1 MIKNNLLIALRQ
13 FRNFYSQ
20 LNFIGLSIGFTV
32 FILILAWVNEELS
45 YDHFHPRYTSIYRV
59 LDNMPKEDGG
69 IQVSA
74 RTPAPLAA
82 KIKAQIEGIDRT
94 CYLRQT
100 EFFIKHE
107 ETGFYKFG
115 LVASPEFFN
124 LFHFPVLKGSIEGFE
139 KETDKMI
146 ITENLAKVFFG
157 DQDPIGK
164 IFTVA
169 YRDIEVIAVI
179 KDVPTHSHMQF
190 DYVIPTAFLKAAG
203 IADLDSWKSYIYHTY
218 IQSDKSAQ
226 EIEAKIKNII
236 SKDDPEAN
244 SNLSVQKL
252 GDIHLYSQN
261 IEGNLKGQGNSMY
274 VKLFSWIAIF
284 ILIIVCINYS
294 NLATAKSIKRAKE
307 IGVRKVIGA
316 QRAQLA
322 GYFFLES
329 FLYVTIAFGVALV
342 LSWLL
347 LPYFNKLAETN
358 LTFSLTQPQ
367 LWIYLISAI
376 LASTLLS
383 GLFPAI
389 IVSAQNPITVLK
401 GFAKVSS
408 KTILL
413 RRSLLVIQFVV
424 SISLLL
430 GTFLVQ
436 QHLHYIQTKDLGYKK
451 DRVISFT
458 AIRKIRAEFPSLKQ
472 ELLAL
477 PEVESVSANSA
488 NISFADNW
496 NSAIDW
502 NGKDKDLD
510 IPFYQLMVD
519 ADFIKTYSIQLTQG
533 RSFSSEIISDSS
545 AVILNEEALKQIGLK
560 DPINQIIKIDDQPFH
575 IVGIAKNF
583 HFKSMHHKI
592 DPMIL
597 YINPAAFYLVSVKLA
612 PGNTSEQIRKIETIY
627 KKYAQDR
634 PFDYTFLEDDLNKL
648 YVAEARTEKIF
659 TSFSILAFFISAMG
673 LIGIVL
679 FSSEQRSKEL
689 AIRKVIGASVSNL
702 MNLLSFEYIL
712 IAVVGFCIAAPLMYF
727 YMNRWLQDFAY
738 HDTISPF
745 IFIITGLISVIF
757 PWVIVSFQTFRAA
770 RQNPVK
776 NLKND

>member
-1 MIKNNLLIALRQ
+1 MIKNNLLFAFRQ

-20 LNFIGLSIGFTV
+20 LNFIGLVIGFTV
-32 FILILAWVNEELS
+32 FVLILSWVNEEVS
-45 YDHFHPRYTSIYRV
+45 YDHFHPGYQSTYRV
-59 LDNMPKEDGG
+59 LDKMPKEDGG
-69 IQVSA
+69 IQISA

-82 KIKAQIEGIDRT
+82 KIKSQIEGIDRS

-115 LVASPEFFN
+115 VVASPEFFRM
-124 LFHFPVLKGSIEGFE
+124 FHFPVVKGSIEGFE
-139 KETDKMI
+139 KETDKII
-146 ITENLAKVFFG
+146 ITESLAKVFFG

-179 KDVPTHSHMQF
+179 KDVPTNSHMQF
-190 DYVIPTAFLKAAG
+190 DYVIPTTFLKAAG

-218 IQSDKSAQ
+218 IQSNKNAG
-226 EIEAKIKNII
+226 EIEAKIQDII
-236 SKDDPEAN
+236 NKDDPEAN
-244 SNLSVQKL
+244 SKLSIQKL
-252 GDIHLYSQN
+252 EDVHLYSQN
-261 IEGNLKGQGNSMY
+261 IDGNLKGQGNVMY
-274 VKLFSWIAIF
+274 VKLFTWISIF

-316 QRAQLA
+316 QRGQLA
-322 GYFFLES
+322 SYFFLES
-329 FLYVTIAFGVALV
+329 FLFVVCAFGLALA

-347 LPYFNKLAETN
+347 FPYFNKLAETN
-358 LTFSLTQPQ
+358 LTFSFTHSQ
-367 LWIYLISAI
+367 LWIYLLSAI
-376 LASTLLS
+376 LASTFLS
-383 GLFPAI
+383 SVFPAW
-389 IVSAQNPITVLK
+389 IVSSQNPIVVLK

-413 RRSLLVIQFVV
+413 RRTLLVIQFVL
-424 SISLLL
+424 SIALLL
-430 GTFLVQ
+430 GTLMVQ
-436 QHLHYIQTKDLGYKK
+436 QHLKYIQTKDLGYKK

-458 AIRKIRAEFPSLKQ
+458 AIRKIRAEFPSLKK

-502 NGKDKDLD
+502 NGKNKDLD

-519 ADFIKTYSIQLTQG
+519 PDFIKTYSIQLTQG
-533 RSFSSEIISDSS
+533 RSFSSNNISDSS
-545 AVILNEEALKQIGLK
+545 AVILNEEALKQIGFK
-560 DPINQIIKIDDQPFH
+560 DPINQIIKIDDQQFH
-575 IVGIAKNF
+575 IVGIAKDF

-592 DPMIL
+592 EPMLL
-597 YINPAAFYLVSVKLA
+597 YINPAAFFLVSVKLA
-612 PGNTSEQIRKIETIY
+612 PGNTPEQIKKIETIY

-648 YVAEARTEKIF
+648 YATEARTEKIF

-673 LIGIVL
+673 LVGIVL

-689 AIRKVIGASVSNL
+689 AIRKVIGASVSQL
-702 MNLLSFEYIL
+702 MNLLSLEYIL
-712 IAVVGFCIAAPLMYF
+712 IALIGFGIAAPLMYI

-738 HDTISPF
+738 HDAISPF
-745 IFIITGLISVIF
+745 IFVVAGLISVVF
-757 PWVIVSFQTFRAA
+757 PWVIVSFQTFHAA